1 MRGKRQGR
9 GVDSD
14 GWGEDERQKTSFEK
28 VLAPA
33 LFDPWGCACMVLSH
47 FSRVQLFATPWAVA
61 GQALPSMGFSRQEY
75 WRALPGPPPGDLPD
89 PGIKPTLPALQADSL
104 PTEPPGKRSPP
115 PREVTGPQ
123 RKWLSGMSKQPAP
136 RPRSLGSANI
146 PQPIPP
152 PMPLWAADS
161 QRQ

>member
-1 MRGKRQGR
+1 MQAKSLQSCLTLWT
-9 GVDSD
+9 VAC
-14 GWGEDERQKTSFEK
+14 Q
-28 VLAPA
+28 AP
-33 LFDPWGCACMVLSH
+33 L
-47 FSRVQLFATPWAVA
+47 
-61 GQALPSMGFSRQEY
+61 SMGVSRKKY
-75 WRALPGPPPGDLPD
+75 WSGLSCPPPGDLPD
-89 PGIKPTLPALQADSL
+89 PGIKPTLPALQAVSL

-146 PQPIPP
+146 PQPIPA
-152 PMPLWAADS
+152 PMPPWAADS